1 MLRGGWWRRTDR
13 AGAADAAL
21 ALTLLAIGQSE
32 VWVPFRLGGI
42 GTAVADS
49 RPLAALMIVVCTLPL
64 AWRRSRPLV
73 VAFVVCAA
81 LATQVLVVVPSV
93 SLAAGL
99 LPLMIV
105 DYSGAAYGRA
115 HRRGSVLVAVLG
127 VEAVLVA
134 RIAEER
140 VPGEFLFGLFVIIGV
155 WVIGDLVRSRQHRAD
170 QAVEDVARVEA
181 ERDVWAAQVLAE
193 ERVRIARELHDII
206 AHGVSLMGVQAAAA
220 RVLIDRDPD
229 AAKQTLRIVEAQ
241 GRESV
246 GELQRLLGV
255 LREPN
260 SCDDL
265 QPQPGL
271 SDVPAL
277 VEQLRQAGKPVE
289 LSIQGQ
295 PRTVPAGIDLA
306 AYRVVQEAL
315 TNSLKHAGS
324 VPARVCVSYER
335 ATVAVHVS
343 DHGPLIAG
351 PVLSGHGLIGMR
363 ERIALY
369 GGSLQF
375 GPDTSGQF
383 SVQAQLPLNGE
394 QA

>member
-1 MLRGGWWRRTDR
+1 MRETIWWRRAR
-13 AGAADAAL
+13 RGVAADASL
-21 ALTLLAIGQSE
+21 ALVLLAIGQSE

-42 GTAVADS
+42 GTAVAQS
-49 RPLAALMIVVCTLPL
+49 RPLAAFMIVLGTLPL
-64 AWRRSRPLV
+64 VWRRRRPLV

-81 LATQVLVVVPSV
+81 LAAQVLVVAPAV

-105 DYSGAAYGRA
+105 DYSGAVYGRRD
-115 HRRGSVLVAVLG
+115 RRGSVLVAVLG

-140 VPGEFLFGLFVIIGV
+140 VPGEFLFGLFVIVGV
-155 WVIGDLVRSRQHRAD
+155 WVIGDLVRSRQHPVD
-170 QAVEDVARVEA
+170 QAVEDVARIQA
-181 ERDVWAAQVLAE
+181 DRDAWAAQALAE
-193 ERVRIARELHDII
+193 ERIRIARELHDII
-206 AHGVSLMGVQAAAA
+206 AHGVSLMGVQAGAA

-229 AAKQTLRIVEAQ
+229 AAKQTLRTVEAQ

-260 SCDDL
+260 GTDDL

-271 SDVPAL
+271 GLVPEL
-277 VEQLRQAGKPVE
+277 VEQMRQAGKPVE
-289 LSIQGQ
+289 LLIEGQ
-295 PRTVPAGIDLA
+295 PRNVPAGVDLA

-324 VPARVCVSYER
+324 LPARVCVRYER
-335 ATVAVHVS
+335 ATVAVHVT
-343 DHGPLIAG
+343 DDGGPITG
-351 PVLSGHGLIGMR
+351 SVRPGHGLIGMR

-369 GGSLQF
+369 GGLLQF
-375 GPDTSGQF
+375 GPGTSGHF
-383 SVQAQLPLNGE
+383 SVHAQLPLSRE
-394 QA
+394 HA